1 MTELPPRK
9 RVQDAKLMRALA
21 HPLRAALLDYLTAI
35 GPRTASECAEAVDSS
50 ASNCSWHLRQL
61 AQFGLV
67 ERVDGDDRRERPWR
81 ATQVGLDLGDLDPD
95 PAVRG
100 AQIAV
105 AGATL
110 HQEQVLTQRYLDSID
125 DLDPEWRT
133 VAGLNSYALTVT
145 PAELQHLVAT
155 VDALLRPFVSPIRTD
170 APDGAKPVHVGFRA
184 FPRIEAD
191 GKVSER

>member
-9 RVQDAKLMRALA
+9 RVRDTELMRALA

-67 ERVDGDDRRERPWR
+67 ERTEGDDRRERPWR
-81 ATQVGLDLGDLDPD
+81 ATQVGLELGELDTD
-95 PAVRG
+95 PAVRS

-105 AGATL
+105 VGATL
-110 HQEQVLTQRYLDSID
+110 HQEQLLTQRFLDTSD
-125 DLDPEWRT
+125 QLDPEWRDA
-133 VAGLNSYALTVT
+133 AGLSTYAVTVT
-145 PAELQHLVAT
+145 PAELTELVET
-155 VDALLRPFVSPIRTD
+155 IDALLRPYVSPIREN
-170 APDGAKPVHVGFRA
+170 APEGARPVHVGVRA
-184 FPRIEAD
+184 FLRIEAD
-191 GKVSER
+191 GKPSER

>member
-9 RVQDAKLMRALA
+9 RVQDAELMRALA

-67 ERVDGDDRRERPWR
+67 ERTEGDDRRERPWR
-81 ATQVGLDLGDLDPD
+81 ATEVGLDLGELDAD

-100 AQIAV
+100 AQFAV
-105 AGATL
+105 IGASL
-110 HQEQVLTQRYLDSID
+110 GQEQLLTQRFLDTSD
-125 DLDPEWRT
+125 QLDPEWRNA
-133 VAGLNSYALTVT
+133 AGLSTYSLTVT
-145 PAELQHLVAT
+145 PEELTGLVET
-155 VDALLRPFVSPIRTD
+155 IDALLRPYVSPIRTD
-170 APDGAKPVHVGFRA
+170 APEAARPVHVGLRA
-184 FPRIEAD
+184 FLRIEAD
-191 GKVSER
+191 GKPSER

>member
-1 MTELPPRK
+1 MAELPPRK
-9 RVQDAKLMRALA
+9 RVRDAELMRALA

-67 ERVDGDDRRERPWR
+67 ERTDAVDGRERPWR
-81 ATQVGLDLGDLDPD
+81 ATEVGLDLGEFDAD

-100 AQIAV
+100 AQFAV
-105 AGATL
+105 IGAML
-110 HQEQVLTQRYLDSID
+110 SQEQLLTQRFLDTAD
-125 DLDPEWRT
+125 QLEPEWRD
-133 VAGLNSYALTVT
+133 AGGLNTYGLTVT
-145 PAELQHLVAT
+145 AEELTELVET
-155 VDALLRPFVSPIRTD
+155 IDALLRPYVSPIRAD
-170 APDGAKPVHVGFRA
+170 VPENARPVHVGFRA

-191 GKVSER
+191 GKPSAG

>member
-1 MTELPPRK
+1 
-9 RVQDAKLMRALA
+9 MRALA

-67 ERVDGDDRRERPWR
+67 ERTDAVDGRERPWR
-81 ATQVGLDLGDLDPD
+81 ATEVGLDLGEAD

-100 AQIAV
+100 AQFAV
-105 AGATL
+105 IGAML
-110 HQEQVLTQRYLDSID
+110 SQEQLLTQRFLDTAD
-125 DLDPEWRT
+125 QLEPEWRD
-133 VAGLNSYALTVT
+133 AGGLNTYGLTVT
-145 PAELQHLVAT
+145 AQELTELVET
-155 VDALLRPFVSPIRTD
+155 IDALQWPYVSPIRAD
-170 APDGAKPVHVGFRA
+170 APENARPVHVGFRA

-191 GKVSER
+191 GKPSAR

>member
-9 RVQDAKLMRALA
+9 RVRDTELMRALA

-67 ERVDGDDRRERPWR
+67 ERTDGTDGRERPWR
-81 ATQVGLDLGDLDPD
+81 ATQVGLELGELDPD

-100 AQIAV
+100 AQLAV
-105 AGATL
+105 VGTTL
-110 HQEQVLTQRYLDSID
+110 AQEQLLTQRFLDTAD
-125 DLDPEWRT
+125 QLDTEWRE
-133 VAGLNSYALTVT
+133 AGALNAYGLTVT
-145 PAELQHLVAT
+145 AEELKNLVKA
-155 VDALLRPFVSPIRTD
+155 VDALIRPYVSPIRTD
-170 APDGAKPVHVGFRA
+170 APAAARHVHVGFRA
-184 FPRIEAD
+184 FLRIEAD
-191 GKVSER
+191 GKPSPR

>member
-9 RVQDAKLMRALA
+9 RVQDAELMRALA

-35 GPRTASECAEAVDSS
+35 GPRTASECGEAVDSS

-67 ERVDGDDRRERPWR
+67 ERVEGDDRRERPWR

-100 AQIAV
+100 AQIAM

-125 DLDPEWRT
+125 DLDPEWRN
-133 VAGLNSYALTVT
+133 VVGLSTYALMVT
-145 PAELQHLVAT
+145 PAELQRLVET
-155 VDALLRPFVSPIRTD
+155 VDALLRPFVAPIRTD
-170 APDGAKPVHVGFRA
+170 APADAKPVHVGFRA